1 MHLYCSSVTQRRKAF
16 GEDLDELMMVQCQ
29 SSPFEGRIIRPIFL
43 LAFCQPLGEN
53 LRPFGETNSEF
64 CVGSCKGSELGAEVE
79 GSRPLMSAS

>member
-1 MHLYCSSVTQRRKAF
+1 MHLYCGTVAQRRKAF

-29 SSPFEGRIIRPIFL
+29 PSPSEDRIIRPIFL

-53 LRPFGETNSEF
+53 LRPFGETDFEF
-64 CVGSCKGSELGAEVE
+64 CVGSCKGSELGAETE